1 MKVTN
6 IGIIVRNDLGD
17 TFPVALT
24 PNMVGVIQNL
34 LTQIPLQQKAIL
46 APDGMKAGKADPSIP
61 IIPRE
66 IDFDWAEAYKPMQP
80 DMEKEL
86 MAKLKKKYDD
96 REAAKEANITSDQK
110 LLKGPQKL
118 LEEPQKQLKEPQKL
132 LKDPLNPF
140 NMTCDAE
147 GTANAETPKAGGESK
162 DAGRKDCTVTPDS
175 LGMGAGLQLPGG

>member
-34 LTQIPLQQKAIL
+34 LTQIPLQAQNIL
-46 APDGMKAGKADPSIP
+46 DPNGMKAGKADPSIP

-66 IDFDWAEAYKPMQP
+66 ITFNWDKAYAPMQP
-80 DMEKEL
+80 AEEKEL
-86 MAKLKKKYDD
+86 MAKLHSKY
-96 REAAKEANITSDQK
+96 ANAVDENGEQK
-110 LLKGPQKL
+110 LLKEPQKL
-118 LEEPQKQLKEPQKL
+118 LEEPQKLLTDPQ
-132 LKDPLNPF
+132 NPF
-140 NMTCDAE
+140 NLTLDAE
-147 GTANAETPKAGGESK
+147 GKANVDTEVSDGEPE
-162 DAGRKDCTVTPDS
+162 RKDCTVTPDS